1 MSSQPVLR
9 VEGLVK
15 WFDVTHGLMD
25 MVLGKHIFSRAV
37 DGIDFEIETGHV
49 FSLVGESGC
58 GKTTTGRTIL
68 RLTEPTR
75 GKIWFSGFDVASLK
89 DGKLKEYRKQAQ
101 MVFQD
106 PYQSL
111 NPRQT
116 VFAGIAEPFAIHGL
130 RLSSEQEY
138 DSVSKALEEVQLRP
152 PEEFIFRY
160 PHELSGGQ
168 RQRVA
173 IARALVLNPKF
184 IVADEPVSMLDMSVR
199 AGILNLLASF
209 MKKHNISILFVT
221 HDLAVARYISDNMGV
236 MYLGKI
242 VEQGISERIF
252 QRPLHPYTQALIA
265 AVPVPDPRHKIGA
278 IPIAGEISS
287 SINIHPGCRFH
298 PRCPYAKPL
307 CKDQEP
313 PLRELERDHLV
324 ACHFAETIEQAP
336 CDNMLR
342 SVSGRESSE

>member
-1 MSSQPVLR
+1 MSQQSVLR

-25 MVLGKHIFSRAV
+25 MISGKRVFSKAV
-37 DGIDFEIETGHV
+37 DGIDFEIETGRV
-49 FSLVGESGC
+49 FALAGESGS
-58 GKTTTGRTIL
+58 GKTTTGRTVL
-68 RLTEPTR
+68 RLTEPTK
-75 GKIWFSGFDVASLK
+75 GKIWFSDVDVASLK

-116 VFAGIAEPFAIHGL
+116 VFQDIAEPFAIHGL
-130 RLSSEQEY
+130 RQSNEQEY
-138 DSVSKALEEVQLRP
+138 DSVARALEEVHLEP
-152 PEEFIFRY
+152 PEEFIYRY

-173 IARALVLNPKF
+173 IARALILSPRF

-199 AGILNLLASF
+199 AGILNLLASLIER
-209 MKKHNISILFVT
+209 HNISILFIT
-221 HDLAVARYISDNMGV
+221 HDLAVARYISGNMGV

-242 VEQGISERIF
+242 VERGVSERIF
-252 QRPLHPYTQALIA
+252 ERPLHPYTQALIT
-265 AVPVPDPRHKIGA
+265 AVPVPDPRYKIGD
-278 IPIAGEISS
+278 IPIIGEISN
-287 SINIHPGCRFH
+287 SINIPSGCRFH

-307 CKDQEP
+307 CREKEP

-324 ACHFAETIEQAP
+324 ACHFAETIQPPTNHNRPRNDSE
-336 CDNMLR
+336 
-342 SVSGRESSE
+342 REDSA